1 MMADLE
7 KRIVNLENRR
17 RNNCCEDG
25 LKQLS
30 NNATNSN
37 AFYNP
42 SKEVKSNIL
51 GFLTTSSGLKK
62 RSTSQCRG
70 FAVGSCLFQQPN
82 TKNMFKDNVAW
93 MLKQGSPARKRHCAA
108 ENVVTGIWALR
119 SKAVDSGEKE
129 NETHVNT
136 NMKLNWFSN
145 EYEVAEIRNTVVV
158 DEDYKSKIPND
169 FGSEDV
175 VSCFVYDKFQ
185 KEVVNLRK
193 SCEVEDSNLQ
203 AKDEEIK
210 KFDGLTNAMEVELKK
225 MKREAA
231 ARENEASSTK
241 LDDKKKTRSTST
253 SKRHDYIKVR
263 LGYPPTQLWFL

>member
-1 MMADLE
+1 M
-7 KRIVNLENRR
+7 
-17 RNNCCEDG
+17 
-25 LKQLS
+25 
-30 NNATNSN
+30 
-37 AFYNP
+37 
-42 SKEVKSNIL
+42 
-51 GFLTTSSGLKK
+51 
-62 RSTSQCRG
+62 
-70 FAVGSCLFQQPN
+70 
-82 TKNMFKDNVAW
+82 
-93 MLKQGSPARKRHCAA
+93 
-108 ENVVTGIWALR
+108 
-119 SKAVDSGEKE
+119 
-129 NETHVNT
+129 
-136 NMKLNWFSN
+136 NWFSN

-158 DEDYKSKIPND
+158 DEDSKSKIPND

-210 KFDGLTNAMEVELKK
+210 KVDGLTNVMEVELKK

-253 SKRHDYIKVR
+253 SKRVTKDH
-263 LGYPPTQLWFL
+263 